1 MPSSQHNHNHVTK
14 TPEEIL
20 KAQAEIIRQH
30 VAENARLQ
38 RVIHSL
44 VQQIILLGEKPN
56 FGTDS

>member
-1 MPSSQHNHNHVTK
+1 MTK